1 MNSSIAR
8 SAVRWKEAEMS
19 ESTVTSKDNADPQRQ
34 FRTALSMFATG
45 VAVITAPRN
54 NAPPIGIT
62 VASFNSVSL
71 DPPLIL
77 FSVDRRNLSLPDLS
91 AVGTYAVN
99 VLEEAQQDL
108 SNRFAKANSD
118 KWGGMAGVSEKRA
131 DAVLLPNSLATFE
144 CEPYAQYDGGD
155 HVIFVGRVKKYQ
167 TRSEGRPLVFFGGRY
182 HTLNGAHQPSA

>member
-1 MNSSIAR
+1 MR
-8 SAVRWKEAEMS
+8 RKESDMT
-19 ESTVTSKDNADPQRQ
+19 ESTSAPRHNPDAQRQ

-45 VAVITAPRN
+45 VAVITAPRKN
-54 NAPPIGIT
+54 GPPIGLT

-144 CEPYAQYDGGD
+144 CE
-155 HVIFVGRVKKYQ
+155 
-167 TRSEGRPLVFFGGRY
+167 
-182 HTLNGAHQPSA
+182 

>member
-1 MNSSIAR
+1 MA
-8 SAVRWKEAEMS
+8 
-19 ESTVTSKDNADPQRQ
+19 ESTVASNVNPDVQRQ
-34 FRTALSMFATG
+34 FRSALSMFATG
-45 VAVITAPRN
+45 VAVITAPRKN
-54 NAPPIGIT
+54 GPPIGIT

-71 DPPLIL
+71 DPPLVL

-91 AVGTYAVN
+91 EVGAYAVN

-118 KWGGMAGVSEKRA
+118 KWGCVSGVRGEC
-131 DAVLLPNSLATFE
+131 DETVLLPDVLASFE

-167 TRSEGRPLVFFGGRY
+167 SRLEGRPLIFFGGRY
-182 HTLNGAHQPSA
+182 HRLHGAHVPSA